1 MAVSEGLGCEAGTPR
16 WRAAGSHVDHVAAPA
31 LTGAYHGTPGQEAP
45 PCERLWGGGLHLT
58 ELKSDKSR
66 RTIALPRPLVAA
78 LKTHRAAQLHER
90 MTAGPAWHDG
100 GFVWCQPNGRPIGNH
115 ADWDE
120 WRTLLKATGIRQV
133 RVHDARHTAATLLLA
148 QGVDQRI
155 VMEILGHSQI
165 SMTSRYAHV
174 LPQVMTDAAER
185 IGRALWG
192 ET

>member
-1 MAVSEGLGCEAGTPR
+1 
-16 WRAAGSHVDHVAAPA
+16 
-31 LTGAYHGTPGQEAP
+31 
-45 PCERLWGGGLHLT
+45 
-58 ELKSDKSR
+58 
-66 RTIALPRPLVAA
+66 
-78 LKTHRAAQLHER
+78 
-90 MTAGPAWHDG
+90 MTAGAAWHNGD
-100 GFVWCQPNGRPIGNH
+100 FVWCQPNGRPIGNH

-120 WRTLLKATGIRQV
+120 WKALLKAAGIRDA

-148 QGVDQRI
+148 QGVDQRV

-165 SMTSRYAHV
+165 SMTSKYAHV